1 MTTAGNVG
9 WDDEIILRKQAEIAK
24 VSRSEA
30 DLNAARRA
38 GAPIS
43 TERKVASNAPAGED
57 FRRIA
62 KVAESPEII
71 VPKTV
76 TADVGK
82 IMAKARIEKKITQ
95 KELSAVVH
103 EKPSVVSSL
112 VLLSLLLLL
121 LLFCFPESILFFLFM
136 LCIQFSGIV
145 WCRVLE
151 DICTFCCFY
160 RPESIFVCSEGFF
173 CGTLP
178 LPQEMTAALRQY
190 APKVL
195 RDLFFS

>member
-9 WDDEIILRKQAEIAK
+9 WDDEIILRKQAELAK

-43 TERKVASNAPAGED
+43 TERKVVSNAPAGED

-71 VPKTV
+71 APKTV

-103 EKPSVVSSL
+103 EKPSVVRCL
-112 VLLSLLLLL
+112 ALLLLL
-121 LLFCFPESILFFLFM
+121 LLFAFPSSLYAARWVCVVSTFWRISVRSAVSVVM
-136 LCIQFSGIV
+136 RAFS
-145 WCRVLE
+145 
-151 DICTFCCFY
+151 F
-160 RPESIFVCSEGFF
+160 
-173 CGTLP
+173 
-178 LPQEMTAALRQY
+178 
-190 APKVL
+190 VL
-195 RDLFFS
+195 RDFSAAHYRYHKR

>member
-9 WDDEIILRKQAEIAK
+9 WDDEIILRKQAELAK

-43 TERKVASNAPAGED
+43 TERKVVSNAPAGED

-71 VPKTV
+71 APKTV

-103 EKPSVVSSL
+103 EKPAVINDYEAGRAVPNQQVLGKIERALGVRLRGKDIGAPLTFGKNKVS
-112 VLLSLLLLL
+112 
-121 LLFCFPESILFFLFM
+121 
-136 LCIQFSGIV
+136 
-145 WCRVLE
+145 
-151 DICTFCCFY
+151 
-160 RPESIFVCSEGFF
+160 
-173 CGTLP
+173 
-178 LPQEMTAALRQY
+178 
-190 APKVL
+190 
-195 RDLFFS
+195 

>member
-9 WDDEIILRKQAEIAK
+9 WDDEIILRKQAELAK

-43 TERKVASNAPAGED
+43 TERKVVSNAPAGED

-71 VPKTV
+71 APKTV

-103 EKPSVVSSL
+103 EKPAVINDYEAGRAVPNQQVLGKIERALGIRLRGKDIGAPLTFGKNKVS
-112 VLLSLLLLL
+112 
-121 LLFCFPESILFFLFM
+121 
-136 LCIQFSGIV
+136 
-145 WCRVLE
+145 
-151 DICTFCCFY
+151 
-160 RPESIFVCSEGFF
+160 
-173 CGTLP
+173 
-178 LPQEMTAALRQY
+178 
-190 APKVL
+190 
-195 RDLFFS
+195 

>member
-9 WDDEIILRKQAEIAK
+9 WDDEIILRKQAELAK

-43 TERKVASNAPAGED
+43 TERKVVSNAPAGED

-71 VPKTV
+71 APKTV

-82 IMAKARIEKKITQ
+82 IMAKARIDKKITQ

-103 EKPSVVSSL
+103 EKPSVINDYEAGRAVPNQQVLGKIERALGVRLRGKDIGSPLTFGKSKVS
-112 VLLSLLLLL
+112 
-121 LLFCFPESILFFLFM
+121 
-136 LCIQFSGIV
+136 
-145 WCRVLE
+145 
-151 DICTFCCFY
+151 
-160 RPESIFVCSEGFF
+160 
-173 CGTLP
+173 
-178 LPQEMTAALRQY
+178 
-190 APKVL
+190 
-195 RDLFFS
+195 

>member
-9 WDDEIILRKQAEIAK
+9 WDDEIILRKQAELDK

-43 TERKVASNAPAGED
+43 TERKIVSNAPAGED

-71 VPKTV
+71 APKTV

-82 IMAKARIEKKITQ
+82 IMAKARIDKKITQ

-103 EKPSVVSSL
+103 EKPSVVSNL
-112 VLLSLLLLL
+112 MFFVVAVYVVDVVVL
-121 LLFCFPESILFFLFM
+121 LLF
-136 LCIQFSGIV
+136 
-145 WCRVLE
+145 
-151 DICTFCCFY
+151 
-160 RPESIFVCSEGFF
+160 
-173 CGTLP
+173 P
-178 LPQEMTAALRQY
+178 LLSSPFKLHMQLHW
-190 APKVL
+190 PV
-195 RDLFFS
+195 

>member
-103 EKPSVVSSL
+103 EKPSVINDYEAGRAVPNQQVLGKIERALGVRLRGKDIGAPLTFGKNKVS
-112 VLLSLLLLL
+112 
-121 LLFCFPESILFFLFM
+121 
-136 LCIQFSGIV
+136 
-145 WCRVLE
+145 
-151 DICTFCCFY
+151 
-160 RPESIFVCSEGFF
+160 
-173 CGTLP
+173 
-178 LPQEMTAALRQY
+178 
-190 APKVL
+190 
-195 RDLFFS
+195 

>member
-9 WDDEIILRKQAEIAK
+9 WDDEIILRKQAELAK

-43 TERKVASNAPAGED
+43 TERKVVSNAPAGED

-71 VPKTV
+71 APKTV

-103 EKPSVVSSL
+103 EKPSVINDYEAGRAVPNQQVLGKIERALGVRLRGKDIGSPLTFGKNKVS
-112 VLLSLLLLL
+112 
-121 LLFCFPESILFFLFM
+121 
-136 LCIQFSGIV
+136 
-145 WCRVLE
+145 
-151 DICTFCCFY
+151 
-160 RPESIFVCSEGFF
+160 
-173 CGTLP
+173 
-178 LPQEMTAALRQY
+178 
-190 APKVL
+190 
-195 RDLFFS
+195 

>member
-1 MTTAGNVG
+1 MTTTGNVG
-9 WDDEIILRKQAEIAK
+9 WDDEIILRKQAELAK

-43 TERKVASNAPAGED
+43 TERKVVSNAPAGED

-71 VPKTV
+71 APKTV

-82 IMAKARIEKKITQ
+82 IMAKARIDKKITQ

-103 EKPSVVSSL
+103 EKPSVINDYEAGRAVPNQQVLGKIERALGVRLRGKDIGGPLTFGKNKVS
-112 VLLSLLLLL
+112 
-121 LLFCFPESILFFLFM
+121 
-136 LCIQFSGIV
+136 
-145 WCRVLE
+145 
-151 DICTFCCFY
+151 
-160 RPESIFVCSEGFF
+160 
-173 CGTLP
+173 
-178 LPQEMTAALRQY
+178 
-190 APKVL
+190 
-195 RDLFFS
+195 